1 MLNDCKFGNNND
13 LTEHLSGALKILQDN
28 QFEAQLTEDDNRYC
42 SIIHQ
47 GRIKEI
53 DQLIDAL

>member
-1 MLNDCKFGNNND
+1 MLNDCKFGDNKD
-13 LTEHLSGALKILQDN
+13 LTEHLSGAIKTLQDN
-28 QFEAQLTEDDNRYC
+28 KFEDQLTEDDNRYR